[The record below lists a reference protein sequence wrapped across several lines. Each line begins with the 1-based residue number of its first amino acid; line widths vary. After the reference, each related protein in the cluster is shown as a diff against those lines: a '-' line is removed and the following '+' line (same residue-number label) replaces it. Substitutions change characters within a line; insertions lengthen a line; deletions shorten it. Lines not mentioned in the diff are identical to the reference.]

1 MAGTPSPRDP
11 EGTVPPCQLLST
23 ARAAWGRAEG
33 SGAALSRLSL
43 HPAGIPVPQ
52 THPVTPLLL
61 PRVLCIPFG
70 KKFFL
75 FLGYRRSIRRLKLGA
90 ADIPQREDPSHPCV
104 ASREAGAPSLPSSC
118 PGPAHQLPRND
129 VSLLPGSAGPAG
141 MCWGPAMGD
150 GAASVPF
157 PDSGARGISDGAG
170 IPTCPQPRMQ
180 PQAGMGCE
188 TNLPFTF

>member
-1 MAGTPSPRDP
+1 MPPSGLCPASCSPWP
-11 EGTVPPCQLLST
+11 ERLGAELRGRELLCPCC
-23 ARAAWGRAEG
+23 
-33 SGAALSRLSL
+33 
-43 HPAGIPVPQ
+43 HPAGIAVPQ
-52 THPVTPLLL
+52 THPATPLLL
-61 PRVLCIPFG
+61 PWVLCIPFG

-75 FLGYRRSIRRLKLGA
+75 FLGYRRSIRRLKLGV

-104 ASREAGAPSLPSSC
+104 ASREAGVPSLLSSC

-129 VSLLPGSAGPAG
+129 LSLLPSSAGPTG
-141 MCWGPAMGD
+141 MCWGPAKGD

-157 PDSGARGISDGAG
+157 PDSGAHGISDGAG

-188 TNLPFTF
+188 INLPFTL